1 LDSKRQK
8 AKGKKQKSNLK
19 SAQTINHQEVA
30 ISSISAEPT
39 SRKLIEDRQEFSAAT
54 GRPQGPDSAIRP
66 PAFAFCLLPFAFLL
80 GVGQKLADLGS
91 TLLAYG
97 ALGLFAITLLDSAFI
112 PIPGG
117 PDAAMII
124 LSATNPSRM
133 IVYALVATIGST
145 IGCTILYLIARRAGV
160 AALSRVN
167 SERRE
172 RIENLLGRYDMLA
185 VMLPA
190 VLPPPFPFK
199 PFVLSAGVFK
209 LKLPRFVAAIFI
221 GRAVRFLIEGWLA
234 IRFGTEALPLIKQ
247 HGLKVLMVVGLLLLM
262 FFIASYFRRKRQPP
276 ALAVDESRSPN

>member
-1 LDSKRQK
+1 LYRQK
-8 AKGKKQKSNLK
+8 AKGKRQKANLK
-19 SAQTINHQEVA
+19 SIRRIEHQETFPL
-30 ISSISAEPT
+30 SPSADTSEPGQPAGPPRL
-39 SRKLIEDRQEFSAAT
+39 SPMNQSDRAGDSTVRLHTFTFS
-54 GRPQGPDSAIRP
+54 
-66 PAFAFCLLPFAFLL
+66 LLPFAFLF
-80 GVGQKLADLGS
+80 GIGQKLADLGNH
-91 TLLAYG
+91 LLAYG

-117 PDAAMII
+117 PDAAMVV
-124 LSATNPSRM
+124 LSAANPSRM
-133 IVYALVATIGST
+133 LVYAIVATIGST

-160 AALSRVN
+160 VALNRV
-167 SERRE
+167 SPARRD

-209 LKLPRFVAAIFI
+209 LQLPRFVLAIFI

-247 HGLKVLMVVGLLLLM
+247 HGLKVLLIVGVLLLI
-262 FFIASYFRRKRQPP
+262 FFAATYLKRRRQPRS
-276 ALAVDESRSPN
+276 LAVDESRSPN